1 MECKGPKSVS
11 DKPLLLNSIG
21 ETICIDELI
30 GTCRSNPERILA
42 DDEIGLVAYVGD
54 LDVFAVSGLG
64 HPIHGAPSPLPDG
77 RWVQK
82 VNEVSIVRFGKQ
94 IRRQIGSVVKT
105 VDSDSIFVIMD
116 GAGLRKVK
124 AGDLK
129 PGMIL
134 KSGEKVYL

>member
-1 MECKGPKSVS
+1 M
-11 DKPLLLNSIG
+11 LLNSRHESIN
-21 ETICIDELI
+21 IDELI
-30 GTCRSNPERILA
+30 ETCRASLERILA

-54 LDVFAVSGLG
+54 LDIFTVTGLG
-64 HPIHGAPSPLPDG
+64 HPVDGTPSPLPDG

-105 VDSDSIFVIMD
+105 VDADSIFVIMD
-116 GAGLRKVK
+116 GSSLRKVK

-134 KSGEKVYL
+134 KTGEKVYL

>member
-1 MECKGPKSVS
+1 VS
-11 DKPLLLNSIG
+11 DKPLLLNSRHESIN
-21 ETICIDELI
+21 IDELI
-30 GTCRSNPERILA
+30 ETCRASLERILA

-54 LDVFAVSGLG
+54 LDIFTVTGLG
-64 HPIHGAPSPLPDG
+64 HPVDGTPSPLPDG

-105 VDSDSIFVIMD
+105 VDADSIFVIMD
-116 GAGLRKVK
+116 GSSLRKVK

-134 KSGEKVYL
+134 KTGEKVYL